1 MYRQNLVIMRLINFT
16 IFKKILYDCRK
27 AQRLTIKKQES
38 KLTLSE
44 SLQLRIHLHYCGVC
58 RKFQQFSALLNQVF
72 GRERHE
78 LEERPPDILT
88 NEEKIELQRQVDE
101 LTEDHKN

>member
-1 MYRQNLVIMRLINFT
+1 MRLINYT

-44 SLQLRIHLHYCGVC
+44 SLQLRIHLHYCDVC

-72 GRERHE
+72 SRERQQ
-78 LEERPPDILT
+78 LDKQPT
-88 NEEKIELQRQVDE
+88 NALSREEKIELQRQVDE
-101 LTEDHKN
+101 LTEDLKN

>member
-1 MYRQNLVIMRLINFT
+1 MKLMNFT
-16 IFKKILYDCRK
+16 TFKKILYDCQR

-44 SLQLRIHLHYCGVC
+44 YIRLRIHLHYCGVC

-72 GRERHE
+72 GGARHE
-78 LEERPPDILT
+78 LQERPPVTLT

-101 LTEDHKN
+101 LTEDFKN

>member
-1 MYRQNLVIMRLINFT
+1 MKLINFA

-44 SLQLRIHLHYCGVC
+44 SLQLRIHLRYCDVC

-72 GRERHE
+72 ARERQE
-78 LEERPPDILT
+78 LKQQPDSKLST
-88 NEEKIELQRQVDE
+88 EEKLELQKQIDE
-101 LTEDHKN
+101 LT

>member
-1 MYRQNLVIMRLINFT
+1 MKLMNST
-16 IFKKILYDCRK
+16 TFKKILYDCQR

-44 SLQLRIHLHYCGVC
+44 NIRLRIHLHYCGVC

-72 GRERHE
+72 AGARHE
-78 LEERPPDILT
+78 WEERPPVTFT
-88 NEEKIELQRQVDE
+88 NEEKKELQRQVDE
-101 LTEDHKN
+101 LTEDLKN

>member
-1 MYRQNLVIMRLINFT
+1 MKLINFT
-16 IFKKILYDCRK
+16 IFKKILYDCQK

-44 SLQLRIHLHYCGVC
+44 SLRLRIHLHYCGVC

-72 GRERHE
+72 ARERHE
-78 LEERPPDILT
+78 LEERPPVILT
-88 NEEKIELQRQVDE
+88 KEEKIQLQRQVDD
-101 LTEDHKN
+101 LTEDLKN

>member
-1 MYRQNLVIMRLINFT
+1 MKLINFT

-44 SLQLRIHLHYCGVC
+44 HLQHRIHLHYCDVC
-58 RKFQQFSALLNQVF
+58 RKFQQFSAVINQVF
-72 GRERHE
+72 ARERQE
-78 LEERPPDILT
+78 LEQPPESKLST
-88 NEEKIELQRQVDE
+88 EEKIELQKQIDE
-101 LTEDHKN
+101 LT

>member
-1 MYRQNLVIMRLINFT
+1 MKLINFT
-16 IFKKILYDCRK
+16 KFKKILYDCQR

-44 SLQLRIHLHYCGVC
+44 SLRLRIHLHYCGVC

-72 GRERHE
+72 GRERQQ
-78 LEERPPDILT
+78 LEERPPVKLT

-101 LTEDHKN
+101 LTEDFKN

>member
-1 MYRQNLVIMRLINFT
+1 MRLMNFT
-16 IFKKILYDCRK
+16 IFKKILYDCQR

-44 SLQLRIHLHYCGVC
+44 SLRLRIHLHYCGVC

-72 GRERHE
+72 ARERHE
-78 LEERPPDILT
+78 LEERPPVTLT
-88 NEEKIELQRQVDE
+88 KEEKIALQRQVDE
-101 LTEDHKN
+101 LTEDLKN

>member
-1 MYRQNLVIMRLINFT
+1 MKLTNFA

-72 GRERHE
+72 GRQRHE
-78 LEERPPDILT
+78 LEERPPVTLT
-88 NEEKIELQRQVDE
+88 NEEKMELQRQVDE